1 MSRVRFIRPFC
12 SPSLL
17 GLLFFCSPLV
27 SHGLEDETAIKL
39 YQRGMKLIADG
50 NAEEALD
57 RFNTIASK
65 YRRSETCA
73 NALWEI
79 YRIQESL
86 EGNEAAFEALNRLV
100 TEQAGHFAKAHL
112 AQFQLTKRLLGAG
125 KNERRTLEVVK
136 PAQKMAPEVL
146 VAMLGN
152 VIKNGPQSEAGIQAH
167 YYLALA
173 QEKAGN
179 KNEAITIH
187 EDFAESYPTHEL
199 ADDAS
204 YQVAYIAYKEWK
216 AMRGDSPHQREATAT
231 ALAWFLA
238 RYPESDKAVL
248 ARSCL
253 VEVRTAEQ
261 RELMTL
267 ANYYDQRGNAK
278 AAKVYYQQ
286 MALKFPQLMQ
296 QEGELKEKILKAL
309 ADTTQTERVGPI
321 R

>member
-1 MSRVRFIRPFC
+1 MVTSRLVRLLC
-12 SPSLL
+12 SPGFL
-17 GLLFFCSPLV
+17 GLLFFGV
-27 SHGLEDETAIKL
+27 GLTLNGMEDDTAIKL

-50 NAEEALD
+50 EVEEALE

-79 YRIQESL
+79 YRIQVSL

-100 TEQAGHFAKAHL
+100 TEQPGHFEKAFA
-112 AQFQLTKRLLGAG
+112 AQFNLIKRLLGAG

-146 VAMLGN
+146 VAMLEN
-152 VIKNGPQSEAGIQAH
+152 VIKNGPQSEQGIQAH

-179 KNEAITIH
+179 KKEAITIH

-231 ALAWFLA
+231 ALSWFLA
-238 RYPESDKAVL
+238 RYPESDKAAL

-253 VEVRTAEQ
+253 VEVRTAAQ
-261 RELMTL
+261 RELMSL
-267 ANYYDQRGNAK
+267 ANYYEQRGDVK

-286 MALKFPQLMQ
+286 MALKFPQLME

-309 ADTTQTERVGPI
+309 DETTLTERVGPK